1 MRIWDYSRSAFGIC
15 AAAAMLAGCSGSQP
29 PIGNRNEYDAFRGG
43 CARSEQD
50 FASPGGTMVAAL
62 RLVECSGA
70 PVVPPSRDY
79 FIFVHKLNYTDANDK
94 DTLAVGYRE
103 WSDAAGWRTE
113 PKVTWLRDSLL
124 QVHMGNPS
132 LTTTKRFNVN
142 GIDVIYASGGIK
154 LGADFG
160 PKCPG
165 SADWCD
171 L

>member
-1 MRIWDYSRSAFGIC
+1 VSSLTLSRHALSSC
-15 AAAAMLAGCSGSQP
+15 VAAALLAGCGGSQP
-29 PIGNRNEYDAFRGG
+29 PIGNPNEYDVARGG

-50 FASPGGTMVAAL
+50 FASPSGTMVAAL
-62 RLVECSGA
+62 RLVECTGA

-79 FIFVHKLNYTDANDK
+79 FIFVHKLNEIDANNK
-94 DTLAVGYRE
+94 DTLVLGYRE

-124 QVHMGNPS
+124 QVHMGSPS
-132 LTTTKRFNVN
+132 LTTTKRFKVN

-154 LGADFG
+154 IGAGLGA
-160 PKCPG
+160 KCPG

-171 L
+171 Q